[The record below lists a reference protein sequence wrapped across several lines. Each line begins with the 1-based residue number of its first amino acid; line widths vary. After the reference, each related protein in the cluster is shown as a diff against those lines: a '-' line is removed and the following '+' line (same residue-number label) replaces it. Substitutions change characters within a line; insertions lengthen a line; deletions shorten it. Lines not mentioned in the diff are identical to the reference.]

1 MEIKPMSY
9 KYGLI
14 VGIRKMV
21 WDEMWHVLYKWGNRT
36 TWDRV
41 SKKVALKVEREM
53 KGERNGNL

>member
-1 MEIKPMSY
+1 MSY